1 MNHPDVSNRSED
13 AVTAGEVVSIQK
25 VPTAKHYGKAFSWG
39 VIWLVGL
46 TLIFALIYR
55 NFSTEGIGRFFAM
68 TMIASAI
75 TGWLANRG
83 AVLRSFTRVGGI
95 YFLVL
100 LLVWLISSVGAMQR
114 A

>member
-1 MNHPDVSNRSED
+1 MSNPDVSEQSVN
-13 AVTAGEVVSIQK
+13 AVGAKAAAT
-25 VPTAKHYGKAFSWG
+25 VPKGLSGNNYGKAFSWG

-46 TLIFALIYR
+46 TLIFALIFR
-55 NFSTEGIGRFFAM
+55 NFSAEGIGRLFAM
-68 TMIASAI
+68 TLIVSAT
-75 TGWLANRG
+75 TGWIVNRG